1 MEEETEN
8 LVSKNGYNMKKEARN
23 IVFGKYEMGRIL
35 GQGTF
40 TKVYYRKNLA
50 TQESVAVKVMKND
63 EVKKQ
68 GLMEQLETEI
78 SVMQLVRH
86 PNIVELREV
95 MATKT
100 MIFFVMEYVWNDGL
114 LHMQCGTPAYVAL
127 EVLRKKKGTMEPI
140 NSKPMDS

>member
-100 MIFFVMEYVWNDGL
+100 MIFFVMEYV
-114 LHMQCGTPAYVAL
+114 
-127 EVLRKKKGTMEPI
+127 R
-140 NSKPMDS
+140 